1 MQTEMGLEGG
11 SRPRARRARLG
22 QTRSRGEEREGQ
34 LALDL
39 ASPVPAKDAEPCIEP
54 SMQRPDAAGPQCTD
68 GEAPVRVE
76 RGRRGYLSGLAA
88 EESVARH
95 YARSGRVIVARRWRG
110 PGGEIDLILRE
121 GRRLVFVEV
130 KAARSFDAAI
140 ARIANRQIDR
150 IRRSAEAFCGTVP
163 DGQLTEM
170 RFDLALVDGQGMVR
184 VIEGAFDGD

>member
-1 MQTEMGLEGG
+1 MQMEMGLEGG

-22 QTRSRGEEREGQ
+22 RARSRGEEREGQ
-34 LALDL
+34 LALEL
-39 ASPVPAKDAEPCIEP
+39 ASPVPAADAEPCIGP
-54 SMQRPDAAGPQCTD
+54 SPVGSGTAPN

-140 ARIANRQIDR
+140 GRIANRQIDR